1 MDPEIREAIMGHGDR
16 ARSVR
21 ERYGQISDQELIK
34 AIDLMTFD
42 LGETE
47 IWLSSPKIKILERG
61 KLSRTNEIQ
70 LVKMKT
76 GAKRGQNSFA
86 LDTRESLMGKFPV
99 FLVRCGGSDETR
111 TPDLRRDR
119 RAGHVMILPC
129 YVISHPIQVHL
140 DLKYRPNSHE
150 RGPLGAL

>member
-1 MDPEIREAIMGHGDR
+1 VRSRLYPLIVDSIVGHRDR
-16 ARSVR
+16 APSLC
-21 ERYGQISDQELIK
+21 ERYGRICDQELIK

-76 GAKRGQNSFA
+76 GAKF
-86 LDTRESLMGKFPV
+86 FCP
-99 FLVRCGGSDETR
+99 
-111 TPDLRRDR
+111 
-119 RAGHVMILPC
+119 
-129 YVISHPIQVHL
+129 
-140 DLKYRPNSHE
+140 
-150 RGPLGAL
+150 